1 MLRQAHQI
9 PIRFE
14 QATAGTGKRVA
25 KYGVHGDMRPPNVLL
40 RLPIPAAFQAGSA
53 AMGELGGGVTAAVQ
67 GSSAVEEGK
76 RAAGSLEV
84 SGLQVVFVD
93 FDWAGAEGE
102 ARYPAQLNSAIRW
115 ADGTDPGG
123 LIMQRHDLQLLNK

>member
-9 PIRFE
+9 PIRLE
-14 QATAGTGKRVA
+14 HATAGTGKRVA

-40 RLPIPAAFQAGSA
+40 RLPVPAAFQAGSA
-53 AMGELGGGVTAAVQ
+53 ASAQGVA
-67 GSSAVEEGK
+67 AVEEGK